1 MDSNTQAGR
10 VSGTAINLICM
21 DRKIKPIKC
30 VVLDKVVDDD
40 FLYGSFKDT
49 DALVDST
56 NVEDRLRMARMGY
69 GVDKL
74 KDDADPRVRA
84 EVAKGGYYLQ
94 QFIKDSDT
102 GVRKIAQRFIK
113 G

>member
-1 MDSNTQAGR
+1 ME
-10 VSGTAINLICM
+10 
-21 DRKIKPIKC
+21 RKIKPRKC
-30 VVLDKVVDDD
+30 VVLDREVDDD
-40 FLYGSFKDT
+40 FLYGSFFDT
-49 DALVDST
+49 DALVDSA
-56 NVEDRLRMARMGY
+56 NVEDRLRMAKMGY

-94 QFIKDSDT
+94 KFIKDSDA
-102 GVRKIAQRFIK
+102 GVRKIAQRIIK